1 MKVYEYKV
9 KVEENG
15 DLIFKTRLP
24 IRQSKEVKLYIVEA
38 EPQENINV
46 GEEELGFMRLAEE
59 SFNFW
64 NNPEEDLY
72 KEYARK

>member
-15 DLIFKTRLP
+15 DLIFKARLP

-38 EPQENINV
+38 EPQDNIDI
-46 GEEELGFMRLAEE
+46 EEEGLGFMRLAEE

-64 NNPEEDLY
+64 NDPKEDLY

>member
-15 DLIFKTRLP
+15 YLIYKTRLP
-24 IRQSKEVKLYIVEA
+24 KSQSKEVKLYNEEA
-38 EPQENINV
+38 EPHENIDA
-46 GEEELGFMRLAEE
+46 GETLGFMGLAEE
-59 SFNFW
+59 PFNFW

>member
-46 GEEELGFMRLAEE
+46 GEEEFGFMRLAEE

>member
-38 EPQENINV
+38 ESQENIDA
-46 GEEELGFMRLAEE
+46 EEEGLGFMRLAEE